1 VDTVLGLLVTPT
13 NVQTVLVEGQSGD
26 GATLEHDE
34 FTTRA
39 SEEVAEAVLNIAE
52 AEGQRL
58 NSIGVTWSDDADLEA
73 SLLLDSLAGLGL
85 HNIVLV
91 KLPQAAEALARS
103 IGRVIGY
110 ERTAVCVVEPDAVM
124 LSLVDTYDG
133 EMETLVSNTID
144 SEDALIGWVTAI
156 FDRDDWR
163 PEGLFVVGSVGGL
176 DAVAARL
183 EKALSLPVFDPP
195 EAELALAH
203 GAALAS
209 VTSAGSQSLFADP
222 DDLPEYG
229 LTAYGTDPYGLDSYG
244 APRRT
249 KGRSYARAMTMLV
262 GGAVTF
268 VVSVSLL
275 VGPQLL
281 PDKGIPTE
289 SREVVKTAGAP
300 PIALPVVPPPPIAPP
315 PVIPAADPP
324 PAPEALDPAP
334 EEAPV
339 PAPEASYVPEP
350 DAQPAYVPDPPAAT
364 APTAD
369 VPAAM
374 PPPPPPAMMPPQ
386 VAPVVPPE
394 PQTPIR
400 SWLKEKLHM
409 GDGQ

>member
-39 SEEVAEAVLNIAE
+39 SEELAKAVLNIAE

-85 HNIVLV
+85 QNIVLV
-91 KLPQAAEALARS
+91 KLPQAAEALACS

-133 EMETLVSNTID
+133 EVETLVSHTID
-144 SEDALIGWVTAI
+144 SEDGLINWVTAI

-176 DAVAARL
+176 NAVAARL

-209 VTSAGSQSLFADP
+209 VTSAGSQSLFGDPEADS
-222 DDLPEYG
+222 EYG
-229 LTAYGTDPYGLDSYG
+229 LGAYRTDGYGRSNYE
-244 APRRT
+244 PTRRA
-249 KGRSYARAMTMLV
+249 KGRSYTGALTLLIA
-262 GGAVTF
+262 GAVTF
-268 VVSVSLL
+268 VVSVSLA

-281 PDKGIPTE
+281 PDKAIPTE
-289 SREVVKTAGAP
+289 SREVVKTAGTP
-300 PIALPVVPPPPIAPP
+300 PIALPVIPAPPVAPP

-324 PAPEALDPAP
+324 PVPEALDPVPEVAAAP
-334 EEAPV
+334 E
-339 PAPEASYVPEP
+339 PEASYVPEP
-350 DAQPAYVPDPPAAT
+350 AYVPDPPVASV
-364 APTAD
+364 PVAD
-369 VPAAM
+369 VPAAV
-374 PPPPPPAMMPPQ
+374 PPPAMMPP
-386 VAPVVPPE
+386 APQVVPQ
-394 PQTPIR
+394 PQEDKPIR
-400 SWLKEKLHM
+400 SWLKEKLHL
-409 GDGQ
+409 GNGQ

>member
-13 NVQTVLVEGQSGD
+13 NVQSVLVEGQSGD

-52 AEGQRL
+52 AEGHRL
-58 NSIGVTWSDDADLEA
+58 NSIGMTWSDDADLEA

-85 HNIVLV
+85 QNIVLV
-91 KLPQAAEALARS
+91 KLPQAAEALACS

-133 EMETLVSNTID
+133 EVETLVSHTID

-176 DAVAARL
+176 GAVASRL
-183 EKALSLPVFDPP
+183 ETALSLPVFDPP

-209 VTSAGSQSLFADP
+209 VTSAGSWSLFGDP
-222 DDLPEYG
+222 DGDLQDDAEYG
-229 LTAYGTDPYGLDSYG
+229 LGAYRVDGYGSSTYQS
-244 APRRT
+244 ARRA
-249 KGRSYARAMTMLV
+249 KGRSYTGALTLLIA
-262 GGAVTF
+262 GAVTF
-268 VVSVSLL
+268 VVSVSLA

-281 PDKGIPTE
+281 PDQAIPTE
-289 SREVVKTAGAP
+289 SREVVKTADTP
-300 PIALPVVPPPPIAPP
+300 PIALPVIPAPPVAPP

-324 PAPEALDPAP
+324 PAPEAVDPVPEVAPAP
-334 EEAPV
+334 EPD
-339 PAPEASYVPEP
+339 ASYVPEP
-350 DAQPAYVPDPPAAT
+350 DAQPAYVPDQPAASVPPAY
-364 APTAD
+364 
-369 VPAAM
+369 VPAAV
-374 PPPPPPAMMPPQ
+374 PPPTMAPQ
-386 VAPVVPPE
+386 VVPP
-394 PQTPIR
+394 PDDNKPIR
-400 SWLKEKLHM
+400 SWLKEKLHL